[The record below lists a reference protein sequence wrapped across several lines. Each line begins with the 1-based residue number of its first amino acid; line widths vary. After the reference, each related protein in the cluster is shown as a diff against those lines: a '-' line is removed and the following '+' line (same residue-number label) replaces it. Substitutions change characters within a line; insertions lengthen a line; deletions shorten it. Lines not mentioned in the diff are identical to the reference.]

1 MDAVEFARTRL
12 GLEADEPQ
20 REMLRSRAKRGI
32 LNCTRQW
39 GKSTVAAAK
48 AVHRAFTVAKSTVIV
63 ASPGD
68 RQSGEFIRKAEG
80 MIESLDIRPV
90 GDGYNRLSLLL
101 PNGSR
106 IVGLPASEGRI
117 RGFSGL
123 SMLVIDEAARVGD
136 ELYRE
141 LRPMLSVGNGDLWLM
156 STPFG
161 KQGFFY
167 ETWEHAGPEWLRVR
181 VVLATECPADFERS
195 FVEEQR
201 SAMGMESFRQE
212 HMCEFVG
219 SGMGVFDRD
228 VVEAALD
235 GDVEELGRLNR
246 ARGFGAPLL
255 ASHGSEKYTD
265 RRNGRFRTIQGNLE
279 EGNDVL
285 CRIGFGAAAG
295 S

>member
-20 REMLRSRAKRGI
+20 REMLRSKTKRGI

-48 AVHRAFTVAKSTVIV
+48 AVHRAFTVAKCTVVV

-68 RQSGEFIRKAEG
+68 RQSGEWMRKAEG
-80 MIESLDIRPV
+80 MVESLDILPV
-90 GDGYNRLSLLL
+90 GDGYNKLLLLL

-106 IVGLPASEGRI
+106 IVGLPASEPKI
-117 RGFSGL
+117 RGFSAL
-123 SMLVIDEAARVGD
+123 SMLVIDEASRVSD
-136 ELYRE
+136 ELYRA
-141 LRPMLSVGNGDLWLM
+141 LRPMLAVGSGDLWLM
-156 STPFG
+156 STPCG
-161 KQGFFY
+161 KAGFFY

-181 VVLATECPADFERS
+181 VPATECPRISKEFL
-195 FVEEQR
+195 EEQR

-235 GDVEELGRLNR
+235 EGIE
-246 ARGFGAPLL
+246 A
-255 ASHGSEKYTD
+255 
-265 RRNGRFRTIQGNLE
+265 LE
-279 EGNDVL
+279 V
-285 CRIGFGAAAG
+285 
-295 S
+295 

>member
-20 REMLRSRAKRGI
+20 REMLRSKAKRGI

-48 AVHRAFTVAKSTVIV
+48 AVHRAFTVAKCTVIV

-123 SMLVIDEAARVGD
+123 SMLVIDEASRVGD

-156 STPFG
+156 STPCG
-161 KQGFFY
+161 KVGFFY
-167 ETWEHAGPEWLRVR
+167 ETWEHAGPEWLRVK
-181 VVLATECPADFERS
+181 VPATECPRISKEFL
-195 FVEEQR
+195 EEQR

-219 SGMGVFDRD
+219 SGLGVFDRD

-235 GDVEELGRLNR
+235 GDVEEL
-246 ARGFGAPLL
+246 
-255 ASHGSEKYTD
+255 
-265 RRNGRFRTIQGNLE
+265 
-279 EGNDVL
+279 DV
-285 CRIGFGAAAG
+285 
-295 S
+295 